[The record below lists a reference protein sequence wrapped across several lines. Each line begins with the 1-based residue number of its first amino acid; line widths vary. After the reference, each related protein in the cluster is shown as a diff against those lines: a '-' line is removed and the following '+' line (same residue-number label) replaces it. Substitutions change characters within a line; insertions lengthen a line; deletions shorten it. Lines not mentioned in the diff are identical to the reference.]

1 MSKSKILFLMSG
13 SIAAFKAAQVL
24 SRLVQQG
31 HEVKV
36 AMTPSTLN
44 FIGPSTIEGL
54 TGHPPLSDLW
64 QAGQA
69 MEHIDLT
76 RWADFAV
83 LCPASANSVARLS
96 HGLADDIVSA
106 LALAWPN
113 EKPFF
118 IFPAMNTQM
127 LASEATQENLQR
139 LTRRGFRV
147 QETGAGS
154 LACGEVGEGRLLEP
168 DEILKR
174 LEPRARGSVLITSG
188 ATREPIDGIRYISN
202 VSTGWT
208 GARLADLLSAQ
219 GFQVTALVG
228 EGAVQPTGAE
238 TISFSSFRDLDE
250 KLREQLGRK
259 DFLSVI
265 HCAAVSD
272 FSVESLIEAN
282 SNVSADGNDSLRKKI
297 SSGGELAQKKISS
310 GGEIT
315 LQLKPNFK
323 ILPRLK
329 EYSRR
334 KDIKVI
340 GFKLTLNDEK
350 EKMAA
355 LARAQL
361 GLTVDAVVANDWS
374 HVTADRSRHP
384 GQLIFSNHA
393 IDFTTLNELS
403 QHLSTFLSG
412 GAQ

>member
-1 MSKSKILFLMSG
+1 MSKSKILFMMSG

-31 HEVKV
+31 FEVKV
-36 AMTPSTLN
+36 AMTPATLN

-54 TGHPPLSDLW
+54 TGEPPLSDLW
-64 QAGQA
+64 EKGQA

-83 LCPASANSVARLS
+83 LCPASANIIARLS
-96 HGLADDIVSA
+96 HGLAEDIVSA
-106 LALAWPN
+106 LALAWPKG
-113 EKPFF
+113 KPFF
-118 IFPAMNTQM
+118 VFPAMNTQM
-127 LASEATQENLQR
+127 LSSMATQENLQK
-139 LTRRGFRV
+139 LSQRGFLV
-147 QETGAGS
+147 QETGSGS

-174 LEPRARGSVLITSG
+174 LIPRQLGAVLITLG

-202 VSTGWT
+202 VSTGRT

-219 GFQVTALVG
+219 GYRVTALVG
-228 EGAVQPTGAE
+228 EGALPPTTADVVG
-238 TISFSSFRDLDE
+238 FSSFRDLDE
-250 KLREQLGRK
+250 KLREHLGRGE
-259 DFLSVI
+259 FGSVI

-272 FSVESLIEAN
+272 FSIESLQSTKQMPGTNLAE
-282 SNVSADGNDSLRKKI
+282 SKLPSD
-297 SSGGELAQKKISS
+297 GEL
-310 GGEIT
+310 T
-315 LQLKPNFK
+315 LKLKPNFK

-340 GFKLTLNDEK
+340 GFKLTLNETAEK
-350 EKMAA
+350 TAE

-361 GLTVDAVVANDWS
+361 SPNVDAVVANDWS
-374 HVTADRSRHP
+374 AVIADRSRHP
-384 GQLIFSNHA
+384 GRLISA
-393 IDFTTLNELS
+393 ERSVGFTNLNELS